1 MWSIEQLKYCKES
14 EDKVEFK
21 KCEHGNVAYDGGSR
35 LKPSERRRCI
45 LGYVTALCNEKGG
58 SLVIGMEDKYPHK
71 VVGTRQNENST
82 GELEA
87 NIYRDTGIR
96 PKIYELYEDEAEK
109 KGRVLVIDVPSRPAG
124 TVFKFEDVPLMR
136 VGEELKPMSDEVYLS
151 IIQENEPDFS
161 QQICRDAT
169 LDELDPDALSVL
181 KEKYAKKQNNPIFLT
196 LSNRQILSDLQLI
209 TDEGVTNA
217 AVILLGKEDFIKRVY
232 PQASV
237 MLEYRH
243 SESQITFDNRI
254 SYSQP
259 FFIMIDRLWHDI
271 DLRNGK
277 FQIKEGPYIFDVP
290 YFNEEV
296 IRESINN
303 AITHRDYTR
312 HSETVIKQYPQ
323 KLIVTNAG
331 GFPHGVTIDNILTVP
346 STPRNRL
353 LADVLSKTG
362 IVERSGQGIDKIF
375 YRTLSEG
382 KEAPDYSG
390 SDAFNVELIL
400 SAIIQDKA
408 FALFIESVQ
417 QNLAEDNKLSVFE
430 IVVLD
435 KIRRNEKTT
444 ALDKAVIKQLMD
456 RNLIEKRGKTNGIH
470 YILCRSYY
478 EFTGNTAEYSK
489 KSDWNTSQVTSIIIP
504 FLTKY
509 NKAKMGDFV
518 KLLDGHL
525 TRRQVRV
532 YIQHMVDQNILTAS
546 GKGYGTYYEISN
558 NYKRN
563 SVLIDK
569 AFILGIEELKKRG
582 ELKWPNNDQ
591 EKDDKQVI
599 ITCK

>member
-21 KCEHGNVAYDGGSR
+21 KGEHGNVAYDGGSR

-196 LSNRQILSDLQLI
+196 LNNRQILSDLQLI

-591 EKDDKQVI
+591 EKDDK
-599 ITCK
+599 

>member
-21 KCEHGNVAYDGGSR
+21 KGEHGNVAYDGGSR

-96 PKIYELYEDEAEK
+96 PKIYELYEDGAEK
-109 KGRVLVIDVPSRPAG
+109 KGRVLVIDVPPRPAG

-169 LDELDPDALSVL
+169 LDDLDPDALSVL
-181 KEKYAKKQNNPIFLT
+181 KEKYARKQNNPIFLT

-209 TDEGVTNA
+209 TDKGVTNA

-362 IVERSGQGIDKIF
+362 IVERSGQGVDKIF

-456 RNLIEKRGKTNGIH
+456 RNLIEKRGKTNGVH

-591 EKDDKQVI
+591 EKGGK
-599 ITCK
+599 

>member
-21 KCEHGNVAYDGGSR
+21 KGEHGNVAYDGGSR

-456 RNLIEKRGKTNGIH
+456 RDLIEKRGKTNGIH

-591 EKDDKQVI
+591 EKDDK
-599 ITCK
+599 

>member
-21 KCEHGNVAYDGGSR
+21 KGEHGNVAYDGGSR

-109 KGRVLVIDVPSRPAG
+109 KGRVIVIDVPPRPAG

-169 LDELDPDALSVL
+169 LDDLDPDALSVL
-181 KEKYAKKQNNPIFLT
+181 KEKYARKQNNPIFLT

-209 TDEGVTNA
+209 TDKGVTNA

-331 GFPHGVTIDNILTVP
+331 GFPHGVTIDNLLTVP

-456 RNLIEKRGKTNGIH
+456 RNLIEKRGKTNGVH

-591 EKDDKQVI
+591 EKGDK
-599 ITCK
+599 

>member
-21 KCEHGNVAYDGGSR
+21 KGEHGNVAYDGGSR

-109 KGRVLVIDVPSRPAG
+109 KGRVLVIDVPPRPAG

-169 LDELDPDALSVL
+169 LDDLDPDALSVL
-181 KEKYAKKQNNPIFLT
+181 KEKYARKQNNPIFLT

-209 TDEGVTNA
+209 TDEGITNA
-217 AVILLGKEDFIKRVY
+217 SVILLGKEDFIKRVY

-591 EKDDKQVI
+591 EKDDK
-599 ITCK
+599 

>member
-21 KCEHGNVAYDGGSR
+21 KGEHGNVAYDGGSR

-82 GELEA
+82 GELES

-109 KGRVLVIDVPSRPAG
+109 KGRVLVIDVPPRPAG

-169 LDELDPDALSVL
+169 LDDLDPDALSVL
-181 KEKYAKKQNNPIFLT
+181 KEKYARKQNNPIFLT

-362 IVERSGQGIDKIF
+362 IVERSGQGVDKIF

-390 SDAFNVELIL
+390 SNAFNVELIL

-591 EKDDKQVI
+591 EKGGK
-599 ITCK
+599 

>member
-21 KCEHGNVAYDGGSR
+21 KGEHGNVAYDGGSR

-217 AVILLGKEDFIKRVY
+217 AVILLGKENFIKRVY

-362 IVERSGQGIDKIF
+362 IVERSGQGVDKIF

-591 EKDDKQVI
+591 EKDDK
-599 ITCK
+599 

>member
-21 KCEHGNVAYDGGSR
+21 KGEHGNVAYDGGSR

-96 PKIYELYEDEAEK
+96 PKIYELYEDGAEK
-109 KGRVLVIDVPSRPAG
+109 KGRVLVIDVPPRPAG

-169 LDELDPDALSVL
+169 LDDLDPDALSVL
-181 KEKYAKKQNNPIFLT
+181 KEKYARKQNNPIFLT

-209 TDEGVTNA
+209 TDKGVTNA

-362 IVERSGQGIDKIF
+362 IVERSGQGVDKIF

-591 EKDDKQVI
+591 EKGGK
-599 ITCK
+599 

>member
-21 KCEHGNVAYDGGSR
+21 KGEHGNVAYDGGSR

-109 KGRVLVIDVPSRPAG
+109 KGRVIVIDVPPRPAG

-169 LDELDPDALSVL
+169 LDDLDPDALSVL
-181 KEKYAKKQNNPIFLT
+181 KEKYARKQNNPIFLT

-591 EKDDKQVI
+591 EKGGK
-599 ITCK
+599 

>member
-21 KCEHGNVAYDGGSR
+21 KGEHGNVAYDGGSR

-217 AVILLGKEDFIKRVY
+217 AVILLGKENFIKRVY

-435 KIRRNEKTT
+435 KIRRNEKTI

-591 EKDDKQVI
+591 EKDDK
-599 ITCK
+599 

>member
-21 KCEHGNVAYDGGSR
+21 KGEHGNVAYDGGSR

-82 GELEA
+82 GELES

-109 KGRVLVIDVPSRPAG
+109 KGRVLVIDVPPRPAG

-169 LDELDPDALSVL
+169 LDDLDPDALSVL

-209 TDEGVTNA
+209 TDEGITNA

-591 EKDDKQVI
+591 EKDDK
-599 ITCK
+599 